1 MTEHRTIRT
10 DFEEETGYEWRPWRW
25 ASRGLGILVIVLI
38 VGALIGAAVWGIGV
52 ATSDVAGRGEA
63 VIQKNSATNR
73 IQAQAQF
80 EASFAHVK
88 QFTQQYRDANAA
100 VAAFTAAHPDVG
112 NGTAF
117 DPLAEQLVNL
127 QRTATGIRQQCLNVV
142 ARYEADA
149 RTYTAEDFRA
159 VDLPHTFTQS
169 DPAFS
174 GGTFIYSDY
183 NCEATS

>member
-1 MTEHRTIRT
+1 MTTKKT
-10 DFEEETGYEWRPWRW
+10 LGDAFEEEMGFEWRPWRW
-25 ASRGLGILVIVLI
+25 ASKGLGIFVLLLI

-80 EASFAHVK
+80 EAAFAHVK
-88 QFTQQYRDANAA
+88 QFTQQLRDAQAQVDA
-100 VAAFTAAHPDVG
+100 YTAAHPDLG
-112 NGTAF
+112 NGTPY
-117 DPLAEQLVNL
+117 DPVAEQLVNL
-127 QRTATGIRQQCLNVV
+127 QRTATGLKQQCQNTV

-149 RTYTAEDFRA
+149 RTYTSEDFRA
-159 VDLPHTFTQS
+159 IDLPLTFSQS
-169 DPAFS
+169 DPAFTS
-174 GGTFIYSDY
+174 KFVFSDY